1 MGYFDNPKHRAEW
14 ERELSSLR
22 EQKARLHGDASAASY
37 ETEREVS
44 REYEK
49 TAYEQDFS
57 EEYSE
62 SEYSEEYS
70 TANDYSEPVR
80 EERSE
85 PVREEVRSEPV
96 REERSEPVREE
107 VRPAPAREEFRSAP
121 VREERSSR
129 VNVHPD
135 EEYRIRM
142 TFQELLEME
151 NIAPVH
157 KTTSKPHE
165 MQRQKEVSH
174 AL

>member
-37 ETEREVS
+37 DTEREAS

-62 SEYSEEYS
+62 SEYSEEF
-70 TANDYSEPVR
+70 TAASNYDEPTFSEAAPERSAPIR
-80 EERSE
+80 EEVTSV
-85 PVREEVRSEPV
+85 PVREEV
-96 REERSEPVREE
+96 
-107 VRPAPAREEFRSAP
+107 RSAP

-157 KTTSKPHE
+157 KTTSKSHE
-165 MQRQKEVSH
+165 IQRQKEVSH

>member
-62 SEYSEEYS
+62 SEYSEEF
-70 TANDYSEPVR
+70 TAANDYSEPVR
-80 EERSE
+80 EERSA
-85 PVREEVRSEPV
+85 PVRAEHSEPV
-96 REERSEPVREE
+96 REERSASVREQ
-107 VRPAPAREEFRSAP
+107 VRSAP
-121 VREERSSR
+121 AREERSSR

-151 NIAPVH
+151 NLASVR

>member
-14 ERELSSLR
+14 EKELSSLR
-22 EQKARLHGDASAASY
+22 EQKARLHGGTSAASRDM
-37 ETEREVS
+37 ERDVS

-57 EEYSE
+57 EEYSAPENEYREEFSAAGDYDE
-62 SEYSEEYS
+62 SSYSEEIP
-70 TANDYSEPVR
+70 E
-80 EERSE
+80 
-85 PVREEVRSEPV
+85 RSEPV
-96 REERSEPVREE
+96 REERSAPVREE
-107 VRPAPAREEFRSAP
+107 VRSAPSREGAAKRSAS
-121 VREERSSR
+121 VS
-129 VNVHPD
+129 VHSD

-151 NIAPVH
+151 NLGTVQ
-157 KTTSKPHE
+157 KTTSKPRE

>member
-22 EQKARLHGDASAASY
+22 EQKARLYGDSSVSRDND
-37 ETEREVS
+37 REVS

-57 EEYSE
+57 NEYSE

-70 TANDYSEPVR
+70 AANNYSEPVR
-80 EERSE
+80 EERSAS
-85 PVREEVRSEPV
+85 VREEVRSEPV
-96 REERSEPVREE
+96 REERSAPVREE
-107 VRPAPAREEFRSAP
+107 VRSAPA
-121 VREERSSR
+121 REERSSR

-151 NIAPVH
+151 NLASVR

>member
-14 ERELSSLR
+14 EKELSSLR
-22 EQKARLHGDASAASY
+22 EQKARLHGDSSVLRD
-37 ETEREVS
+37 TEREVS

-49 TAYEQDFS
+49 TAYEQ
-57 EEYSE
+57 EYSAPE
-62 SEYSEEYS
+62 SEYSEEFS
-70 TANDYSEPVR
+70 AANDYSEPAR
-80 EERSE
+80 EERTA
-85 PVREEVRSEPV
+85 PV
-96 REERSEPVREE
+96 REERT
-107 VRPAPAREEFRSAP
+107 APAREERTAP
-121 VREERSSR
+121 VREERSAR
-129 VNVHPD
+129 INVHPD

-151 NIAPVH
+151 NLGSVQ

>member
-22 EQKARLHGDASAASY
+22 EQKARLYGDSSVSRDND
-37 ETEREVS
+37 REVS

-62 SEYSEEYS
+62 SEYSGEYS
-70 TANDYSEPVR
+70 AANDYSEPVR
-80 EERSE
+80 EERSA
-85 PVREEVRSEPV
+85 PVREEHSEPV
-96 REERSEPVREE
+96 REERSASVREQ
-107 VRPAPAREEFRSAP
+107 VRSAHT
-121 VREERSSR
+121 REERPSR
-129 VNVHPD
+129 VSVHPD

-151 NIAPVH
+151 NLGTVQ